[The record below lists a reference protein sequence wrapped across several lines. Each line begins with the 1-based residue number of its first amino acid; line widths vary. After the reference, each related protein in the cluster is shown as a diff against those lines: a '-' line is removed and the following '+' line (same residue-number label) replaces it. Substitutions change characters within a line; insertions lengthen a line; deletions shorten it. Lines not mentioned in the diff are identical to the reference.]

1 MKNRVPEVFLSEM
14 FGELRIME
22 DDNKFYFCAADVCSA
37 LGYSNP
43 SHELNIHCR
52 HDGIKAGRTDVNG
65 VPRIIK
71 FISEGNVYRLICRS
85 NKPEAEKFETWVFDE
100 LLPRIRQTGGYVND
114 PVVFVDNWLPNTD
127 AKTKALLV
135 TSLEAVKNQDNIIGV
150 QQESVEFHRAVSAS
164 VNSVD
169 FGEFAKCLANDR
181 INIGRNRLMAWL
193 RKEKYYVNIVSSQEV
208 QIQHA
213 RFTMDGEEF
222 RQYVME
228 LDRHRRALHE
238 GLMARVN
245 FANRLCVKLNTPVLA
260 ERVTEENRETY
271 FAFAKEVVDSYF
283 GEAMQ
288 NGRLL

>member
-1 MKNRVPEVFLSEM
+1 MTHNEMVHGLCTQETITVQDFAELIRFTLDANEEVIYDGWINVYVPIWFDADKAFGLDLNSEENADWINM
-14 FGELRIME
+14 YIDWHP
-22 DDNKFYFCAADVCSA
+22 DDT
-37 LGYSNP
+37 
-43 SHELNIHCR
+43 I
-52 HDGIKAGRTDVNG
+52 RTYISYCNNSTDDPDFNLEII
-65 VPRIIK
+65 IIK

-181 INIGRNRLMAWL
+181 ISIGRNRLMAWL
-193 RKEKYYVNIVSSQEV
+193 RKEKYIDSANVAYQRYIDQEIFEVKETVYYVGTTYHTSRKTLITPKGQVYLAKKVS
-208 QIQHA
+208 
-213 RFTMDGEEF
+213 
-222 RQYVME
+222 
-228 LDRHRRALHE
+228 
-238 GLMARVN
+238 
-245 FANRLCVKLNTPVLA
+245 
-260 ERVTEENRETY
+260 
-271 FAFAKEVVDSYF
+271 KEYK
-283 GEAMQ
+283 G
-288 NGRLL
+288 

>member
-1 MKNRVPEVFLSEM
+1 MNFINAATKKERTHVEEIIKSQPVMPHEGITATEIGICGKQNLFMDVYRP
-14 FGELRIME
+14 
-22 DDNKFYFCAADVCSA
+22 DNDAEK
-37 LGYSNP
+37 
-43 SHELNIHCR
+43 HQLNIHCR

-181 INIGRNRLMAWL
+181 ISIGRNRLMAWL
-193 RKEKYYVNIVSSQEV
+193 RKEKYIDSANVAYQRYIDQEIFEVKETVYYVGTTYHTSRKTLITPKGQVYLAKKVS
-208 QIQHA
+208 
-213 RFTMDGEEF
+213 
-222 RQYVME
+222 
-228 LDRHRRALHE
+228 
-238 GLMARVN
+238 
-245 FANRLCVKLNTPVLA
+245 
-260 ERVTEENRETY
+260 
-271 FAFAKEVVDSYF
+271 KEYK
-283 GEAMQ
+283 G
-288 NGRLL
+288 

>member
-43 SHELNIHCR
+43 SRELNIHCR
-52 HDGIKAGRTDVNG
+52 HDGIKAGRADVNG

-85 NKPEAEKFETWVFDE
+85 NKPEAEQFETWVFDE

-150 QQESVEFHRAVSAS
+150 
-164 VNSVD
+164 
-169 FGEFAKCLANDR
+169 
-181 INIGRNRLMAWL
+181 
-193 RKEKYYVNIVSSQEV
+193 
-208 QIQHA
+208 
-213 RFTMDGEEF
+213 
-222 RQYVME
+222 
-228 LDRHRRALHE
+228 
-238 GLMARVN
+238 
-245 FANRLCVKLNTPVLA
+245 
-260 ERVTEENRETY
+260 
-271 FAFAKEVVDSYF
+271 
-283 GEAMQ
+283 
-288 NGRLL
+288 

>member
-1 MKNRVPEVFLSEM
+1 MCTANDSATTFAKPFVHTIGKKQAWPNDLLGYFLEGNTMKNRVPEVFLSEM

-52 HDGIKAGRTDVNG
+52 HDGIRAGRADVNG

-127 AKTKALLV
+127 AKTKVLLV

-150 QQESVEFHRAVSAS
+150 QQESSIA
-164 VNSVD
+164 
-169 FGEFAKCLANDR
+169 
-181 INIGRNRLMAWL
+181 
-193 RKEKYYVNIVSSQEV
+193 Q
-208 QIQHA
+208 
-213 RFTMDGEEF
+213 
-222 RQYVME
+222 
-228 LDRHRRALHE
+228 
-238 GLMARVN
+238 
-245 FANRLCVKLNTPVLA
+245 
-260 ERVTEENRETY
+260 
-271 FAFAKEVVDSYF
+271 
-283 GEAMQ
+283 
-288 NGRLL
+288 

>member
-1 MKNRVPEVFLSEM
+1 MNNRVPEVFLSEM
-14 FGELRIME
+14 FGELRIMK

-169 FGEFAKCLANDR
+169 FGEFAKCLANDH

-193 RKEKYYVNIVSSQEV
+193 RKEKYIDSANVAYQRYIEQGIFEVKETVLLCWHHLPYFSKDPDYSQGPGV
-208 QIQHA
+208 FGQKSIQ
-213 RFTMDGEEF
+213 RIQ
-222 RQYVME
+222 RLIL
-228 LDRHRRALHE
+228 LDRACGMNKISLVRWIP
-238 GLMARVN
+238 
-245 FANRLCVKLNTPVLA
+245 ANP
-260 ERVTEENRETY
+260 
-271 FAFAKEVVDSYF
+271 
-283 GEAMQ
+283 
-288 NGRLL
+288 